1 MNKSVLIT
9 EDEDGVAIF
18 RHYYFCKQKKLPLE
32 TKLFNRYF
40 FSLSYDGQLIYIHI
54 LQSLSVCLYLM
65 QLKTTEPILM
75 ILSHVYRACKNP
87 ANGF

>member
-32 TKLFNRYF
+32 TKLFNKYF
-40 FSLSYDGQLIYIHI
+40 FLCLMMNLYTYFTKFVC
-54 LQSLSVCLYLM
+54 LSVPYAI
-65 QLKTTEPILM
+65 EN
-75 ILSHVYRACKNP
+75 Y
-87 ANGF
+87 